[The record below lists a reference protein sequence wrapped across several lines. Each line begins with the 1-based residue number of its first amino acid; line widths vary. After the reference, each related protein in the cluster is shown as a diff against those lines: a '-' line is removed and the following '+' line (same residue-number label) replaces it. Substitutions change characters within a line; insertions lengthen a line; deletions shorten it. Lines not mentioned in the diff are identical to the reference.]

1 MVSLRPAR
9 AADVVKVTRLGLP
22 KFAGI
27 VAEENGEI
35 IGIGLIL
42 FLKGRRAMVTFDKT
56 DRIREMP
63 RLMTRIGFSLVKAG
77 REACGEVYV
86 MEDRREEGSAKW
98 LSRLGFKPTD
108 ERIAGETVWKL
119 SH

>member
-9 AADVVKVTRLGLP
+9 ARDVVKVTKYGLP
-22 KFAGI
+22 KFAGV
-27 VAEENGEI
+27 VAEENGET

-42 FLKGRRAMVTFDKT
+42 FIDKRAMVTFDKS

-77 REACGEVYV
+77 LAACGEVYV
-86 MEDRREEGSAKW
+86 MEDRRETGSAKW